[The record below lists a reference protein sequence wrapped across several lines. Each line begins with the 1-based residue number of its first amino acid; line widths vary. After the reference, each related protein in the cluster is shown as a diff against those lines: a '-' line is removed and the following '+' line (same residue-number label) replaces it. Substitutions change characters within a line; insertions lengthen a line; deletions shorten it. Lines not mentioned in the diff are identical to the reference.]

1 MNVSGESSGGAE
13 IAASLAAGQAALRPT
28 PGSFVLFDDF
38 GDSSL
43 SEVRPI
49 VYTILAE
56 LPAEWRVVG
65 QGGTRMLLQFH
76 GKGIVEDSAA

>member
-1 MNVSGESSGGAE
+1 MGGESSGGAE

-43 SEVRPI
+43 SEVTPT
-49 VYTILAE
+49 VYAIFAG
-56 LPAEWRVVG
+56 LPVGWRVVG
-65 QGGTRMLLQFH
+65 QGGITMLLEFH
-76 GKGIVEDSAA
+76 VKGIVEDSAA

>member
-1 MNVSGESSGGAE
+1 MANLPVGAE

-43 SEVRPI
+43 SEVTPT

-56 LPAEWRVVG
+56 LPVEWPVVG
-65 QGGTRMLLQFH
+65 QGGTTMLLQFH